1 MSIERTEKEP
11 ITSREINFRELEL
24 SENRWVW
31 NGVET
36 GNPLWIKYLCFSGNL
51 AGIGYIDRKN
61 HIFRNGGSA
70 YRSEGTDSGQYT
82 ERMDPGTANR
92 TDPAGISAGNH

>member
-11 ITSREINFRELEL
+11 ITSREIIFRESEL

-36 GNPLWIKYLCFSGNL
+36 GNPLWINYIFSYRTGEADL
-51 AGIGYIDRKN
+51 SLHHPFHAGRRKQSKHAEFLENTCNFGYNQNKRHRK
-61 HIFRNGGSA
+61 RRCGL
-70 YRSEGTDSGQYT
+70 
-82 ERMDPGTANR
+82 
-92 TDPAGISAGNH
+92 

>member
-11 ITSREINFRELEL
+11 ITSREIIFRELEL

-36 GNPLWIKYLCFSGNL
+36 GNPLWINYIFSCRTGE
-51 AGIGYIDRKN
+51 APRKDCEKSME
-61 HIFRNGGSA
+61 ISMLFRQPGRN
-70 YRSEGTDSGQYT
+70 RIHRQEKPHLP
-82 ERMDPGTANR
+82 ERIIR
-92 TDPAGISAGNH
+92 IQK